1 MLSIT
6 CFWRAKLDEETDGE
20 VIYVADTFNAE
31 PGVVLTS
38 ELLIGK
44 ELAGGAQVRLFRE
57 CAVLRD

>member
-6 CFWRAKLDEETDGE
+6 RAWHAQLDDETDGE
-20 VIYVADTFNAE
+20 VIYVPDTFNAE
-31 PGVVLTS
+31 PGVLLTN